1 MLAAMVCSSNGKIP
15 AGSVPIKLTENG
27 ALVLSSDECEQPLE
41 KCLDK
46 NAKVEY
52 SIKI

>member
-1 MLAAMVCSSNGKIP
+1 MVCSSNGKIP
-15 AGSVPIKLTENG
+15 AGSAVIKLTENG
-27 ALVLSSDECEQPLE
+27 ALVVASDQCEQALE